1 MKKIICL
8 MMVVL
13 AAIGRVAGAGDTSRY
28 ALIPYPAS
36 VVPAVGQFIL
46 SRATG
51 LEVGGGAFGN
61 ERQWFE
67 QLVRGYLGADALTRN
82 HRNRRNVIVIGM
94 DAAIGGAEGYRLS
107 VNEGRVTITASTAA
121 GIFYG
126 LQTLRQLMPAAIE
139 NGHGDS
145 IAVPCVEIA
154 DRPAYTW
161 RGMMLDVSR
170 HFFSTAYL
178 RKYIDMMALYKYNKL
193 HLHLT
198 DDQGWR
204 IEIKKYPG
212 LTAQSA
218 WRSINYQDSFCMKQ
232 AAKTGNPDFLLD
244 SMHIRQGPNGPQYG
258 GSYTQEEMKTVIAYA
273 AARHI
278 EVIPEIDMP
287 GHMMAAILLYPWLTS
302 EGVTGDGPRVNFS
315 SPMCP
320 CKDSVIQFAQDIF
333 GEIADLFPSAYI
345 HIGGDEVDK
354 RHWANSP
361 LCKQF
366 MVDHQLSSVD
376 QVQGFFNR
384 EMQAFFK
391 SRGKTLIGWDEVV
404 DGGIDSSAVVMYWR
418 TWVKTAPQL
427 AAANGNRIVMTADG
441 PLYFDAY
448 EDKNSLSNVY
458 HYNPTDTLYHL
469 TGDQAGKIL
478 GLQANLWTENVPGE
492 ARADFMVMPRM
503 TALAEL
509 AWTHK
514 DLWTDYLM
522 RLQAHYERLDR
533 LNIKYWKE

>member
-1 MKKIICL
+1 ML
-8 MMVVL
+8 FLVVVLL
-13 AAIGRVAGAGDTSRY
+13 AAIGQPAA
-28 ALIPYPAS
+28 AQFNIIPYPAS
-36 VVPAVGQFIL
+36 VAPAGGQFIL

-51 LEVGGGAFGN
+51 LEVANGAFGG

-67 QLVRGYLGADALTRN
+67 QFVRGYLGPDALTRN
-82 HRNRRNVIVIGM
+82 HRTRRNVIVLAQDLSASASASG
-94 DAAIGGAEGYRLS
+94 GGAEEYRLS
-107 VNEGRVTITASTAA
+107 VNEGRVTITAGTAA

-126 LQTLRQLMPAAIE
+126 LQTLRQLMPALVE

-145 IAVPCVEIA
+145 VAIPCVEIA
-154 DRPAYTW
+154 DRPAFTW

-170 HFFSTAYL
+170 HFFSTAYI

-204 IEIKKYPG
+204 IEIRKYPG
-212 LTAQSA
+212 LTEQSA
-218 WRSINYQDSFCMKQ
+218 WRSFNYQDSFCMKQ
-232 AAKTGNPDFLLD
+232 AASTGNHDFD
-244 SMHIRQGPNGPQYG
+244 IDPAHIRQGPNGPQYG
-258 GSYTQEEMKTVIAYA
+258 GFYTQEEMKALIGYA

-315 SPMCP
+315 SPVCP
-320 CKDSVIQFAQDIF
+320 CKDSVVQFARDIF

-354 RHWANSP
+354 RHWADAAV
-361 LCKQF
+361 CKQF
-366 MVDHQLSSVD
+366 MTDHRLSNVD
-376 QVQGFFNR
+376 QIQGIFNR
-384 EMQAFFK
+384 EMQAFFT

-418 TWVKTAPQL
+418 TWVKTAPQR
-427 AAANGNRIVMTADG
+427 AAANGNTIVSTADG

-458 HYNPTDTLYHL
+458 HYNPTDTVYHL
-469 TGDQAGKIL
+469 TAEQAGKVL
-478 GLQANLWTENVPGE
+478 GLQANLWTENVPSD
-492 ARADFMVMPRM
+492 ARADYQVMPRM

-509 AWTHK
+509 AWTHR

-533 LNIKYWKE
+533 LKIKYWKQ